1 MTSVMEYGRELVKIA
16 QISLE
21 KNLTD
26 APNHIPHMRLLSGHN
41 RSRQLPNLLILI
53 IF

>member
-1 MTSVMEYGRELVKIA
+1 MEYGRELVKIA

-26 APNHIPHMRLLSGHN
+26 ALGHIPHITLLSGHN
-41 RSRQLPNLLILI
+41 RSRQLPNFLILI